1 MKNLGNNISESLQK
15 RIDAMAK
22 QNARR
27 LEFVNKKEKIIADIE
42 EAGKIWRDTMDQ
54 LPKTEFYNNK

>member
-27 LEFVNKKEKIIADIE
+27 LEFANKKEKIIADIE